1 MKLIIQPDD
10 GPGPLLAA
18 LRNSKKSVELAIFR
32 FDRSDIESALKELVA
47 RGVRV
52 TALVAEDNRGGAGN
66 LRQLESRFLE
76 AGITVARSANDLVR
90 YHEKLILIDRRFL
103 FVLSFNLT
111 YLDID
116 HSRSFGIKTQNPS
129 LIQEAARLFEAD
141 CARRP
146 YTAGSDSFVVSP
158 VNSRKVLRTFL
169 KRAKKQL
176 LIYDQQVSD
185 KEMLR
190 VLQERTKAGVE
201 IRVIGKTGSRSNLNV
216 RKLTQMRLH
225 TRTIIRDAR
234 QAFVG
239 SQSLRT
245 AELDSRRELGLIV
258 RDPKVVKRLLASFE
272 SDWSTAAGIRDE
284 VKSAREGIVSKKEAE
299 KAAQVLIREL
309 HPLTATV
316 KKAVNKVVMQAGED
330 VLQDK
335 VVKATMK
342 KVVKNAVKKAVREAA
357 SESTDSKLP
366 AEN

>member
-1 MKLIIQPDD
+1 MCGSVATQSKKKWAANMKLIIQPDD

-18 LRNSKKSVELAIFR
+18 LRNSKKSVELAVFR
-32 FDRSDIESALKELVA
+32 FDRSDVESALKELVA

-158 VNSRKVLRTFL
+158 VNSRKVLRSFL

-201 IRVIGKTGSRSNLNV
+201 IRVIGKTGSRFNLNV

-245 AELDSRRELGLIV
+245 AELDSRR
-258 RDPKVVKRLLASFE
+258 
-272 SDWSTAAGIRDE
+272 
-284 VKSAREGIVSKKEAE
+284 
-299 KAAQVLIREL
+299 
-309 HPLTATV
+309 
-316 KKAVNKVVMQAGED
+316 
-330 VLQDK
+330 
-335 VVKATMK
+335 
-342 KVVKNAVKKAVREAA
+342 
-357 SESTDSKLP
+357 
-366 AEN
+366 